1 MRHRF
6 VRALCESGGV
16 SVDFSDVGADRLK
29 LLSNSRSLA
38 DTARLATTVAGLVRA
53 GDVVLLIG
61 DLGAG
66 KTAFTKFLAAA
77 LGVVEPVTSPTFT
90 IMTEHRA
97 GDQLLLHLD
106 AYRLDGPDALE
117 DLGLFELLDDGAIAV
132 IEWGDIV
139 EAAIGAL
146 PLRIELAW
154 TGEQARAIRVS
165 AAADGDW
172 VDRWAALAR
181 GIGAAC

>member
-1 MRHRF
+1 MAEDPCD
-6 VRALCESGGV
+6 RASSPPSLWCS
-16 SVDFSDVGADRLK
+16 
-29 LLSNSRSLA
+29 SRSLE
-38 DTARLATTVAGLVRA
+38 DTARLANAVAGLLRS

-66 KTAFTKFLAAA
+66 KTAFTKFLAVA

-97 GDQLLLHLD
+97 GDRLLLHLD

-117 DLGLFELLDDGAIAV
+117 DLGVFELLDDGAIAV
-132 IEWGDIV
+132 IEWGDV
-139 EAAIGAL
+139 VQAALGAM
-146 PLRIELAW
+146 PLRIELEWA
-154 TGEQARAIRVS
+154 GDEARTVCLS

-172 VDRWAALAR
+172 APRWPSLAK
-181 GIGAAC
+181 AVSVLC

>member
-1 MRHRF
+1 M
-6 VRALCESGGV
+6 
-16 SVDFSDVGADRLK
+16 ADDPCGDSSTRSLWC
-29 LLSNSRSLA
+29 SSRSLD
-38 DTARLATTVAGLVRA
+38 DTARLARAVAGLLRA

-97 GDQLLLHLD
+97 GDQQQQLLLLHLD

-132 IEWGDIV
+132 IEWGDV
-139 EAAIGAL
+139 VQAALGAT
-146 PLRIELAW
+146 PLRIELEWA
-154 TGEQARAIRVS
+154 GEEARTICVS

-172 VDRWAALAR
+172 AQRWPSLAQAV
-181 GIGAAC
+181 GVLC

>member
-1 MRHRF
+1 M
-6 VRALCESGGV
+6 
-16 SVDFSDVGADRLK
+16 SVDFSAVGADRLK

-90 IMTEHRA
+90 IMTEHRT
-97 GDQLLLHLD
+97 GDQVLLHLD

-154 TGEQARAIRVS
+154 TSEQARAIRVS

-172 VDRWAALAR
+172 ADRWAALAR